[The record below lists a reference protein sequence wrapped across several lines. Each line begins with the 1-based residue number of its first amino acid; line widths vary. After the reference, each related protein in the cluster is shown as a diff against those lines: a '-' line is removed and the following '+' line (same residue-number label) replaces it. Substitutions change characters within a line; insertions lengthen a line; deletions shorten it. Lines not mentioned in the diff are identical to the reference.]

1 MEKKQKHLIAT
12 IILLIVLVLMY
23 VGVKFVVNKKA
34 LDEDEQSEAKKIYVT
49 NFNVEDVC
57 KLSYEYSDEKVE
69 LELEDGSW
77 KSVTDTALSIDS
89 SKVEEIISYYNHLE
103 ANSVIE
109 GGISNEEYGIATPT
123 KELNITLNNGEVYKY
138 TFGEL
143 NTLSSV
149 YYMSLNESEDVY
161 VIASV
166 TANKFEKSITDLEEE
181 TTADTTSDTTN
192 EDGNTDTTNEADSI
206 SSEN

>member
-12 IILLIVLVLMY
+12 ITLLIVLILMY

-77 KSVTDTALSIDS
+77 KSVTDTALSIDT

-192 EDGNTDTTNEADSI
+192 EDDNTDTTNEADST

>member
-12 IILLIVLVLMY
+12 ITLLIVLILMY

-77 KSVTDTALSIDS
+77 KSVIDTALSIDS

-166 TANKFEKSITDLEEE
+166 TANKFEKSIADLEEE
-181 TTADTTSDTTN
+181 TTAETTAETTSDTTN
-192 EDGNTDTTNEADSI
+192 EDDST

>member
-12 IILLIVLVLMY
+12 ITLLIVLILMY

-166 TANKFEKSITDLEEE
+166 IANKFEKTITDLEEE
-181 TTADTTSDTTN
+181 TTAETTSDTTN
-192 EDGNTDTTNEADSI
+192 EDDSTDITNEDDST

>member
-12 IILLIVLVLMY
+12 ITLLIVLILMY

-69 LELEDGSW
+69 LELEDGNW

-166 TANKFEKSITDLEEE
+166 TANKFEKSITDLEKE
-181 TTADTTSDTTN
+181 TTAETTSDTTN
-192 EDGNTDTTNEADSI
+192 EDDST

>member
-12 IILLIVLVLMY
+12 ITLLIVLVLMY

-123 KELNITLNNGEVYKY
+123 KELKITLNNGEVYKY

-181 TTADTTSDTTN
+181 TTADTTTDTTN

>member
-12 IILLIVLVLMY
+12 ITLLIVLVLMY

-181 TTADTTSDTTN
+181 TTADTTTDTTN